1 MLRLKNKFNKVFY
14 LFVLIVFLGFMFPL
28 TVLAQGITGSINK
41 FYNTALGLGGM
52 AAVAVIVIGAI
63 YYTTS
68 GAIDKKN
75 LGKEMITSAIWGLV
89 LLLGAFIVLNT
100 INPELVN
107 LSAPKGSDEFELD
120 IGSVQSFYCV
130 DYPSLPEC
138 DSGETTE
145 LDEEGNPSCCV
156 PIGGSACPQVEINSC
171 KPKVEDTDFDI
182 KIKKEWETGWLA
194 EHEIQIIPKG
204 SKTIHVENGTKYQK
218 LYYVVDS
225 NEKRTGEY
233 QCLTWAGKNTDGD
246 WIDMQGGVDLPENV
260 RLCDY

>member
-89 LLLGAFIVLNT
+89 LLGAL
-100 INPELVN
+100 
-107 LSAPKGSDEFELD
+107 LS
-120 IGSVQSFYCV
+120 
-130 DYPSLPEC
+130 
-138 DSGETTE
+138 
-145 LDEEGNPSCCV
+145 
-156 PIGGSACPQVEINSC
+156 
-171 KPKVEDTDFDI
+171 
-182 KIKKEWETGWLA
+182 
-194 EHEIQIIPKG
+194 
-204 SKTIHVENGTKYQK
+204 
-218 LYYVVDS
+218 
-225 NEKRTGEY
+225 
-233 QCLTWAGKNTDGD
+233 
-246 WIDMQGGVDLPENV
+246 
-260 RLCDY
+260 